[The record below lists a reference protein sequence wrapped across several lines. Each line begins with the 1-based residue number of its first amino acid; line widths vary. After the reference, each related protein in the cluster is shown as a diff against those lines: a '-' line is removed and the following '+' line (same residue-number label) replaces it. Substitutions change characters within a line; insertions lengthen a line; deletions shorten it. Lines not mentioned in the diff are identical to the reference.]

1 MMLSAGEPPMWVAEQ
16 MGHKDWAMIRQV
28 YGKFMPEAT
37 PNAGD
42 KAVSIFAEKSCD

>member
-1 MMLSAGEPPMWVAEQ
+1 
-16 MGHKDWAMIRQV
+16 MIRQV